1 MKKKMI
7 MSLLLA
13 ASIGTLLFGC
23 GKSEDNKDTE
33 ASVIETEENEA
44 EVETEETKDGKKR
57 SYTTGE
63 WVDESIASQRPV
75 AVMIENT
82 KMALPQYGIN
92 SADVVYEAPVEGSY
106 TRLMGIFQ
114 DYSGFDRLGN
124 VRSCRPYYC
133 YFAME
138 FDAIYIH
145 YGECIYAVDILN
157 SDKIDNL
164 DGIEGRVDSLLF
176 YRTDDRKKPHNAYI
190 TSDGIT
196 AAIEDKGYDTAYAEN
211 YKGHYQFA
219 ADEERVTL
227 ENGED
232 AVVVKPYY
240 FYNKPWFVYNSED
253 GLYYRYQFDNPQVD
267 ALTNE
272 QTAVS
277 NIIYQYCDS
286 SVIDTK
292 YGYLDVN
299 LTSGGKGK
307 YFTNGKMI
315 DITWSKQSDSE
326 PTKYFDADGNEIT
339 LNQGKTWVCIIEN
352 SHAEK
357 CAVYNSVEEFENSK

>member
-1 MKKKMI
+1 
-7 MSLLLA
+7 MSLIVM
-13 ASIGTLLFGC
+13 ASMSTLLFGC
-23 GKSEDNKDTE
+23 GKEEEQQDAEVAVE
-33 ASVIETEENEA
+33 ATEEA
-44 EVETEETKDGKKR
+44 EIETEETKDGMKR

-63 WVDESIASQRPV
+63 WIDAEIASQRPV

-92 SADVVYEAPVEGSY
+92 SADVVYESPVEGSY

-145 YGECIYAVDILN
+145 YGECMYATDILN
-157 SDKIDNL
+157 SGKIDNL
-164 DGIEGRVDSLLF
+164 DGIEGKVDSLLF
-176 YRTDDRKKPHNAYI
+176 FRTTDKKQPHNAYI
-190 TSDGIT
+190 TSDGID
-196 AAIEDKGYDTAYAEN
+196 AAIEYKGYDTTYSDD
-211 YKGHYQFA
+211 YDGHYQFA
-219 ADEERVTL
+219 NDDELVTL
-227 ENGED
+227 DDGED

-253 GLYYRYQFDNPQVD
+253 GLYYRYQFDDAQID
-267 ALTNE
+267 ALTEE
-272 QTAVS
+272 QTTVT

-286 SVIDTK
+286 SVIDSN
-292 YGYLDVN
+292 YGYLDIN
-299 LTSGGKGK
+299 LTSGGEGK

-315 DITWSKQSDSE
+315 DITWSKESDSE
-326 PTKYFDADGNEIT
+326 PTRYFDADGNEIT

-352 SHAEK
+352 DYVEK
-357 CAVYNSVEEFENSK
+357 CAVYSSVEEFESAE

>member
-1 MKKKMI
+1 MKKRII
-7 MSLLLA
+7 MSLLVMTTM
-13 ASIGTLLFGC
+13 STMLFGC
-23 GKSEDNKDTE
+23 KKEEEPKDTE
-33 ASVIETEENEA
+33 VSAIETEESED
-44 EVETEETKDGKKR
+44 TEETKDGMKR
-57 SYTTGE
+57 SYTTGQWIE
-63 WVDESIASQRPV
+63 EELASKRPV

-106 TRLMGIFQ
+106 TRLMGIYQ

-145 YGECIYAVDILN
+145 YGECMYATDILN
-157 SDKIDNL
+157 SGKVDHL
-164 DGIEGRVDSLLF
+164 DGIEGKIDSLLF
-176 YRTDDRKKPHNAYI
+176 FRTSDKKQPHNAYI
-190 TSDGIT
+190 TTEGIEN
-196 AAIEDKGYDTAYAEN
+196 AIAYKEYDTTYSED
-211 YKGHYQFA
+211 YTGHYQFA
-219 ADEERVTL
+219 EDEERVTL

-253 GLYYRYQFDNPQVD
+253 GLYYRYQFGDKQID
-267 ALTNE
+267 ALTEE
-272 QTAVS
+272 QTTVS

-286 SVIDTK
+286 SVIDSN
-292 YGYLDVN
+292 YGYLDIN
-299 LTSGGKGK
+299 LTSGGQGK

-315 DITWSKQSDSE
+315 DITWKKESDNA
-326 PTKYFDADGNEIT
+326 PTQYFDADGNEIT

-352 SHAEK
+352 DYAEK
-357 CAVYNSVEEFENSK
+357 CSVYSSEEEFEKASE